1 MPVPNCELDGSSIVL
16 VGNFNP
22 AIFHPSWLSEHGM
35 VREGDADK
43 ADIQVVSPEV
53 SSFTTHWLLLQVTR
67 DKFQASTS
75 DPRYFEPLRD
85 LVVSVF
91 RLLEHT
97 PVRQMGINRD
107 MHFASAIEQM
117 NAFGEILAPKLI
129 WKEILENPLM
139 ETLVMAAKR
148 PDSDGKIFRVT
159 IQPSVRVVPGI
170 YVGTN
175 EHFELE
181 KQETPHKILEML
193 NRFWG
198 GSLAHAK
205 RTAGH
210 LISKVMR

>member
-1 MPVPNCELDGSSIVL
+1 
-16 VGNFNP
+16 
-22 AIFHPSWLSEHGM
+22 
-35 VREGDADK
+35 
-43 ADIQVVSPEV
+43 
-53 SSFTTHWLLLQVTR
+53 
-67 DKFQASTS
+67 
-75 DPRYFEPLRD
+75 
-85 LVVSVF
+85 
-91 RLLEHT
+91 
-97 PVRQMGINRD
+97 
-107 MHFASAIEQM
+107 
-117 NAFGEILAPKLI
+117 
-129 WKEILENPLM
+129 
-139 ETLVMAAKR
+139 MAAKR

-205 RTAGH
+205 RTAEH